1 MTLHPKVIKRLI
13 SHLSIGPGRRGLVT
27 ERYRISLVVNGAKR
41 MFLLRNIKT
50 IRAALTSPPKLG
62 RRTTLMCK

>member
-13 SHLSIGPGRRGLVT
+13 SHPSIGPGRRGLVT

-50 IRAALTSPPKLG
+50 IRAALTSPPKPG